1 MAQYTGTIY
10 NVLGNVIPNDT
21 VNYKFYAEITYTQN
35 VTNNTTTFTIKPYVY
50 DSHGFNGT
58 WYFKLD
64 GSTYHTKVA
73 STYGNNPDT
82 VSGGTATKT
91 VTHNA
96 DGTKT
101 VTLNIGFET
110 SQTQGA
116 NNNLNTYVV
125 KSGIINATITLPTI
139 PRASSISFSGDLTM
153 GTAKSIT
160 ISRASSS
167 FTHTLSYNFGT
178 ASGTISSNA
187 TTSASWTPSKD
198 LGNQIPNATSGVGTF
213 TLKTYNG
220 STLIGTTTKTF
231 TLWVS
236 GDMYPTFTSLTL
248 SGNNLSND
256 SYVQTVSSV
265 TATIV
270 GAVGSY
276 GSTIASYSITGH
288 GLNVSAS
295 SGTSSV
301 LNTSGNVTY
310 TAKVTDSRG
319 RSATKTA
326 TIYVVPYQKP
336 TISIRELYRCEANGN
351 AHNEGTCVKL
361 VVDYTYSDPNNTLT
375 KKYDVKYKQ
384 TDTTTWTTAISNSS
398 ISSASGTIT
407 QIIQGIDV
415 TKTYDISITIKD
427 NYYESMATGGIGAA
441 TCLLNIEPEGIGV
454 GKYHQNGVL
463 DIVGDVYLD
472 GKKMFETGTFNPSFY
487 VSSGTTMMFTRRHGY
502 YQKMGKWCMC
512 NISLVVEN
520 FSGGSDSTYQF
531 KVIELPFVN
540 KGTYS
545 AVTIGYCEGINT
557 TYDIKAYIRPNANDI
572 VFVTRNG
579 ASITT
584 ITGNAASSTMD
595 VQLSFIYQVEE

>member
-1 MAQYTGTIY
+1 MAQYTGTTY
-10 NVLGNVIPNDT
+10 NVLGNVIPNDHFS
-21 VNYKFYAEITYTQN
+21 YKFYAEITYTQN

-82 VSGGTATKT
+82 VDGGTATKT

-153 GTAKSIT
+153 GTSKTFKINS
-160 ISRASSS
+160 ASSS
-167 FTHTLSYNFGT
+167 FTHTFHYGFGSV
-178 ASGTISSNA
+178 SGDITVNGDN
-187 TTSASWTPSKD
+187 ASWTPSRD

-213 TLKTYNG
+213 TLKTYSG
-220 STLIGTTTKTF
+220 GTHIGTSTKTF
-231 TLWVS
+231 TLWVA
-236 GDMYPTFTSLTL
+236 GDMYPSFSSLKLT
-248 SGNNLSND
+248 GNNLSNG
-256 SYVQTVSSV
+256 SYIQTISSV
-265 TATIV
+265 TATIEGV
-270 GAVGSY
+270 VESY
-276 GSTIASYSITGH
+276 GSRIASYSITGH
-288 GLNVSAS
+288 GLNVSAVT
-295 SGTSSV
+295 GTSSV

-310 TAKVTDSRG
+310 TAKITDGRG

-407 QIIQGIDV
+407 QVIQGIDV
-415 TKTYDISITIKD
+415 TKTYDISIVIKD
-427 NYYESMATGGIGAA
+427 NYYESTATSGVGAA

-584 ITGNAASSTMD
+584 ITGNATSSTMD

>member
-1 MAQYTGTIY
+1 MY
-10 NVLGNVIPNDT
+10 P
-21 VNYKFYAEITYTQN
+21 
-35 VTNNTTTFTIKPYVY
+35 
-50 DSHGFNGT
+50 
-58 WYFKLD
+58 
-64 GSTYHTKVA
+64 
-73 STYGNNPDT
+73 
-82 VSGGTATKT
+82 
-91 VTHNA
+91 
-96 DGTKT
+96 
-101 VTLNIGFET
+101 
-110 SQTQGA
+110 
-116 NNNLNTYVV
+116 
-125 KSGIINATITLPTI
+125 
-139 PRASSISFSGDLTM
+139 SFSSLKLT
-153 GTAKSIT
+153 
-160 ISRASSS
+160 
-167 FTHTLSYNFGT
+167 
-178 ASGTISSNA
+178 
-187 TTSASWTPSKD
+187 
-198 LGNQIPNATSGVGTF
+198 
-213 TLKTYNG
+213 
-220 STLIGTTTKTF
+220 
-231 TLWVS
+231 
-236 GDMYPTFTSLTL
+236 
-248 SGNNLSND
+248 GNNLSNG
-256 SYVQTVSSV
+256 SYIQTISSV
-265 TATIV
+265 TATIEGV
-270 GAVGSY
+270 VESY
-276 GSTIASYSITGH
+276 GSRIASYSITGH
-288 GLNVSAS
+288 GLNVSAVT
-295 SGTSSV
+295 GTSSV

-310 TAKVTDSRG
+310 TAKITDGRG

-584 ITGNAASSTMD
+584 ITGNATSSTMD

>member
-1 MAQYTGTIY
+1 MAQYTGTTY
-10 NVLGNVIPNDT
+10 NVLGNVIPNDHFA
-21 VNYKFYAEITYTQN
+21 YKFYAEITYTQN

-73 STYGNNPDT
+73 STYGSNPDT

-125 KSGIINATITLPTI
+125 KSGTINATITLPTI

-198 LGNQIPNATSGVGTF
+198 LGEQIPNATSGVGTF

-270 GAVGSY
+270 GATGSY
-276 GSTIASYSITGH
+276 GSTISSYSITGH
-288 GLNVSAS
+288 GLNVATS

-310 TAKVTDSRG
+310 TAKITDSRG

-545 AVTIGYCEGINT
+545 AVTIGYCSGINT
-557 TYDIKAYIRPNANDI
+557 SYDIKAYIRPDANDI
-572 VFVTRNG
+572 VFVARNG
-579 ASITT
+579 GSIST
-584 ITGNAASSTMD
+584 ITGSMVSSTMD

>member
-1 MAQYTGTIY
+1 MAQYTGTTY
-10 NVLGNVIPNDT
+10 NVLGNVIPNDHFS
-21 VNYKFYAEITYTQN
+21 YKFYAEITYTQN

-73 STYGNNPDT
+73 STYGSNPDT

-110 SQTQGA
+110 SHTKGA

-125 KSGIINATITLPTI
+125 KSGTINATITLPTI

-153 GTAKSIT
+153 GTSKTFKINS
-160 ISRASSS
+160 ASSS
-167 FTHTLSYNFGT
+167 FTHTFHYGFGSV
-178 ASGTISSNA
+178 SGDITVNGDN
-187 TTSASWTPSKD
+187 ASWTPSRD

-213 TLKTYNG
+213 TLKTYSG
-220 STLIGTTTKTF
+220 GTHIGTSTKTF
-231 TLWVS
+231 TLWVA
-236 GDMYPTFTSLTL
+236 GDMYPSFSSLKLT
-248 SGNNLSND
+248 GNNLSNG
-256 SYVQTVSSV
+256 SYIQTISSV
-265 TATIV
+265 TATIEGV
-270 GAVGSY
+270 VESY
-276 GSTIASYSITGH
+276 GSRIASYSITGH
-288 GLNVSAS
+288 GLNVSAVT
-295 SGTSSV
+295 GTSSV

-310 TAKVTDSRG
+310 TAKITDGRG

-584 ITGNAASSTMD
+584 ITGNATSSTMD

>member
-1 MAQYTGTIY
+1 MAQYTGTTY
-10 NVLGNVIPNDT
+10 NVLGNVIPNDHFS
-21 VNYKFYAEITYTQN
+21 YKFYAEITYTQN

-73 STYGNNPDT
+73 STYGSNPDT

-110 SQTQGA
+110 SHTKGA

-125 KSGIINATITLPTI
+125 KSGTINATITLPTI

-153 GTAKSIT
+153 GTSKTFKINS
-160 ISRASSS
+160 ASSS
-167 FTHTLSYNFGT
+167 FTHTFHYGFGSV
-178 ASGTISSNA
+178 SGDITVNGDN
-187 TTSASWTPSKD
+187 ASWTPSRD

-213 TLKTYNG
+213 TLKTYSG
-220 STLIGTTTKTF
+220 GTHIGTSTKTF
-231 TLWVS
+231 TLWVA
-236 GDMYPTFTSLTL
+236 GDMYPSFSSLKLT
-248 SGNNLSND
+248 GNNLSNG
-256 SYVQTVSSV
+256 SYIQTISSV
-265 TATIV
+265 TATIEGV
-270 GAVGSY
+270 VESY
-276 GSTIASYSITGH
+276 GSRIASYSITGH
-288 GLNVSAS
+288 GLNVSAVT
-295 SGTSSV
+295 GTSSV

-310 TAKVTDSRG
+310 TAKITDGRG

-415 TKTYDISITIKD
+415 TKTYDISIVIKD
-427 NYYESMATGGIGAA
+427 NYYESTATSGVGAA

-584 ITGNAASSTMD
+584 ITGNATSSTMD